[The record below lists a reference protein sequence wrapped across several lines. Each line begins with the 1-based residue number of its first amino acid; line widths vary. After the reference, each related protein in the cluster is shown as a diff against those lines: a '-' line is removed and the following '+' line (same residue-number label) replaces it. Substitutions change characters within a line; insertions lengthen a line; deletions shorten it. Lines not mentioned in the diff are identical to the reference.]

1 MDNDMMGFAAHTE
14 RLDRITNEIRSNA
27 ERGVTRSSVS
37 VPDSISSSDIE
48 YIRRSLARSGI
59 DACSRAP
66 HAREAAAVTRAAIY
80 FISDTDY
87 LRENDNGVLQSGN

>member
-37 VPDSISSSDIE
+37 VPDSISSS
-48 YIRRSLARSGI
+48 
-59 DACSRAP
+59 
-66 HAREAAAVTRAAIY
+66 Y

>member
-59 DACSRAP
+59 DASLDLDEWITDTERRQP
-66 HAREAAAVTRAAIY
+66 RPTRAGSCRGDAGCNI
-80 FISDTDY
+80 FHI
-87 LRENDNGVLQSGN
+87 

>member
-27 ERGVTRSSVS
+27 ERGITSSSVS

-59 DACSRAP
+59 DASLDLD
-66 HAREAAAVTRAAIY
+66 E
-80 FISDTDY
+80 
-87 LRENDNGVLQSGN
+87 